1 MSVLSAKVF
10 LPLIIVYKIFK
21 QIALNVVINIKE
33 LMKKFY
39 KAISL
44 IVKDLFWIFIRAFWE
59 LVKIDL
65 IAFVTKLVKKIIL
78 KKYKRYLLIITSL
91 LALLKK
97 ISETDMDNC
106 FAIFQTIL
114 DTITGAINMKTPL
127 SVPSFLL
134 FVADLAPGYSQD
146 RAFLN
151 IVERL
156 ESAGVP
162 TGPIYGED
170 NDVLT
175 LVKSVIDGHTE
186 EEDANS
192 FVQIVLK
199 GGVLPGPTGGA
210 TIPPALISGVGKKF

>member
-1 MSVLSAKVF
+1 MKM
-10 LPLIIVYKIFK
+10 PL
-21 QIALNVVINIKE
+21 N
-33 LMKKFY
+33 
-39 KAISL
+39 
-44 IVKDLFWIFIRAFWE
+44 
-59 LVKIDL
+59 
-65 IAFVTKLVKKIIL
+65 
-78 KKYKRYLLIITSL
+78 
-91 LALLKK
+91 
-97 ISETDMDNC
+97 
-106 FAIFQTIL
+106 
-114 DTITGAINMKTPL
+114 
-127 SVPSFLL
+127 VPSFLL
-134 FVADLAPGYSQD
+134 FVSDLAPGYSQD

-192 FVQIVLK
+192 FVKIVLK

-210 TIPPALISGVGKKF
+210 TIPPAMLTGVGEKF